1 MACIN
6 VKVRRATDPPLVEVV
21 RLDGLNCVSIRPIC
35 KIPTEKP
42 QRPPKGYLYLRT
54 SEKKIIRT
62 KDKNPILIKAMATND
77 SQYYDLPWTG
87 EQVKEMLSGLI
98 VDENKEQDSKE
109 E

>member
-35 KIPTEKP
+35 KIPIEKP

-54 SEKKIIRT
+54 SEEKIIRT
-62 KDKNPILIKAMATND
+62 NDKKTILIKAMATND

-98 VDENKEQDSKE
+98 VDENKEQDSKD
-109 E
+109 

>member
-1 MACIN
+1 MA
-6 VKVRRATDPPLVEVV
+6 
-21 RLDGLNCVSIRPIC
+21 G
-35 KIPTEKP
+35 
-42 QRPPKGYLYLRT
+42 
-54 SEKKIIRT
+54 
-62 KDKNPILIKAMATND
+62 ND

>member
-62 KDKNPILIKAMATND
+62 NDKKTNTYKKLW
-77 SQYYDLPWTG
+77 Q
-87 EQVKEMLSGLI
+87 EMIHNITIYLGRA
-98 VDENKEQDSKE
+98 SK
-109 E
+109 